1 MKTQRTAPA
10 TTPTPQHKNF
20 TRNHP
25 LPPIKLY
32 QHIFCQHCDLQC
44 NPTEARF
51 QNCILTLIA
60 DELTR
65 TRQLLQQHTQQQV
78 W

>member
-1 MKTQRTAPA
+1 MTQHSK
-10 TTPTPQHKNF
+10 PQ
-20 TRNHP
+20 TRSHP

-32 QHIFCQHCDLQC
+32 QHVFCRNCDVHC
-44 NPTEARF
+44 NPTETRF

-60 DELTR
+60 DELAR
-65 TRQLLQQHTQQQV
+65 TRQLTQQRTQHQS

>member
-1 MKTQRTAPA
+1 MTQDNKSQAR
-10 TTPTPQHKNF
+10 KY
-20 TRNHP
+20 P

-32 QHIFCQHCDLQC
+32 QHVFCRNCDIHC
-44 NPTEARF
+44 NPAEARF

-60 DELTR
+60 DELAR
-65 TRQLLQQHTQQQV
+65 TRQLQQHRTQHQN